1 MDTHS
6 DLVIEISAD
15 HGDLQIQPTTLH
27 TNGNRLIMENHKSVH
42 LRIHHWH
49 GLAPLD
55 HLTLTGPQAVPA
67 APVTTDR
74 CHRSKVDEDAKKEE
88 SDHRLLL
95 NHKNLDNQTCL
106 TGHASTSK
114 AAFKDYGVTTQQSSS
129 NNFAN
134 YTFDGFTQGNRRC
147 VSSLRR
153 LAWTPYD

>member
-6 DLVIEISAD
+6 DLVIAISAD
-15 HGDLQIQPTTLH
+15 HGNLQIQPTTLPI
-27 TNGNRLIMENHKSVH
+27 NGNRLIVENHKPVH
-42 LRIHHWH
+42 LRIHDWH

-88 SDHRLLL
+88 SNHRLLL

-106 TGHASTSK
+106 IGHVSTSRAVLPAFEAMTQMWSSRN
-114 AAFKDYGVTTQQSSS
+114 AAS
-129 NNFAN
+129 
-134 YTFDGFTQGNRRC
+134 YTFEGFTPRSQIY
-147 VSSLRR
+147 V
-153 LAWTPYD
+153 